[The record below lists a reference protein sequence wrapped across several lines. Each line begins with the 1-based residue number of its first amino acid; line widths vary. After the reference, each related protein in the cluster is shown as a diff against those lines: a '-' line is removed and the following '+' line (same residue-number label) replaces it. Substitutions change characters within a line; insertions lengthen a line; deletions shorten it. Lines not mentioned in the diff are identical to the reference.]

1 MNEFCERPKMTVAPS
16 DKSELCMKCG
26 KKLQRTDI
34 GLHKKLIHRYARE
47 FMCVDCLSEY
57 VKVPKRDLLDKAE
70 YFKQQ
75 GCSFFR

>member
-1 MNEFCERPKMTVAPS
+1 MSEFYERARVIAAPLN
-16 DKSELCMKCG
+16 KNELCMKCG
-26 KKLQRTDI
+26 KILQKTDI

-57 VKVPKRDLLDKAE
+57 IKVPKQDLLDKAE

-75 GCSFFR
+75 GCSFF